1 VDQTVLGS
9 KGRTREFVIGT
20 PSAGPISDTWDDPRW
35 QAFVAT
41 YKEMFPD
48 GFPSPSL
55 FAHAYYINT
64 KAALLALDE
73 VGGDVSDGGAKMRE
87 VLAALEFETP
97 TGMVKLDE
105 RRQAIGSIFLT
116 EVVEGP
122 DGNLLNKTIKV
133 TENVNQ
139 TLGVPYEKFLE
150 YGAVSRENPA
160 CE

>member
-1 VDQTVLGS
+1 A
-9 KGRTREFVIGT
+9 I
-20 PSAGPISDTWDDPRW
+20 
-35 QAFVAT
+35 
-41 YKEMFPD
+41 
-48 GFPSPSL
+48 
-55 FAHAYYINT
+55 
-64 KAALLALDE
+64 DE
-73 VGGDVSDGGAKMRE
+73 VGGDLSDGGAKMRE
-87 VLAALEFETP
+87 VLANLEFETP

-139 TLGVPYEKFLE
+139 TLGVDYEKFLE
-150 YGAVSRENPA
+150 YGAVSRENPQ